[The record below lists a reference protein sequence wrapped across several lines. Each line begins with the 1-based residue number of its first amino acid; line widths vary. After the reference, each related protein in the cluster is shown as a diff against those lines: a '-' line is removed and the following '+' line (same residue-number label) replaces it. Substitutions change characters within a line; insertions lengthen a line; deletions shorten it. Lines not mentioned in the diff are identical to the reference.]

1 MTDELVD
8 ERTNLT
14 DETPGRSASS
24 GFVRGLVLR
33 LTLDLHFNMH
43 TL

>member
-14 DETPGRSASS
+14 DESRRHSASS
-24 GFVRGLVLR
+24 GFVRWLVLR
-33 LTLDLHFNMH
+33 LTPDLHLNMH
-43 TL
+43 AL